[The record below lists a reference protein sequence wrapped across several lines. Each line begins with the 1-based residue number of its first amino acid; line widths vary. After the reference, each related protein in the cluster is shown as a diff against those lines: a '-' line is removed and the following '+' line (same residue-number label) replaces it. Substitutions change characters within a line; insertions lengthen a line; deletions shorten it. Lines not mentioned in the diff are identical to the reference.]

1 MKIEKLNWTLLHT
14 YLVIVEEQSISNAA
28 IKLNITQSAV
38 SQNLKKLEEQ
48 LEVKLI
54 ERNNKNFTL
63 TEIGED
69 LYKTAID
76 VYSKLVKF
84 EQKLTATSNT
94 IKDTLHIMSVSG
106 LVSNDFDNL
115 LTYYHQH
122 YPNINLNITTATHA
136 EIVKKINNNHPAIG
150 ITLEPKGFEGLEKL
164 FYLPQRYSLYCG
176 KYHPLFNKEV
186 INKSDV
192 IAQDYVAFDSEQLG
206 SALSPIAIFRD
217 MEHFTGKQVAITN
230 NLQELQRLIITGYG
244 VGCLPDNAAQSALDR
259 SLIRKLPPYQG
270 VADVPVYL
278 IWNRHRTLRASEHA
292 FLDAASVSISP
303 DFLQLSANLP
313 TS

>member
-28 IKLNITQSAV
+28 LKLNITQSAV

-54 ERNNKNFTL
+54 ERSNKSFVL
-63 TEIGED
+63 TEIGES
-69 LYKTAID
+69 LYKTATD

-106 LVSNDFDNL
+106 LVSDDFDNL
-115 LTYYHQH
+115 LTYFHKH
-122 YPNINLNITTATHA
+122 YPNIDLNITTATHA
-136 EIVKKINNNHPAIG
+136 EVVKKIANNQPAIG
-150 ITLEPKGFEGLEKL
+150 ITLEPKGTDGIEKL

-176 KYHPLFNKEV
+176 KSHPLFNKQI

-206 SALSPIAIFRD
+206 AALSPIAIFRD

-230 NLQELQRLIITGYG
+230 NLQELQRLIVTGYG
-244 VGCLPDNAAQSALDR
+244 IGCLPDNAAKSALDR
-259 SLIRKLPPYQG
+259 SLLRKLPPYQG
-270 VADVPVYL
+270 VADVPVHL
-278 IWNRHRTLRASEHA
+278 IWNKNRTLRASEHA

-303 DFLQLSANLP
+303 ELNHQHSI
-313 TS
+313 

>member
-1 MKIEKLNWTLLHT
+1 MKIEKLNWMLLHT

-28 IKLNITQSAV
+28 LKLNITQSAV

-54 ERNNKNFTL
+54 ERSNKTFVL
-63 TEIGED
+63 TEIGEN
-69 LYKTAID
+69 LYKTATD

-106 LVSNDFDNL
+106 LVSDDFDNL
-115 LTYYHQH
+115 LTYFHKH
-122 YPNINLNITTATHA
+122 YPNIDLNITTATHA
-136 EIVKKINNNHPAIG
+136 EIVKKIANNQPAIG
-150 ITLEPKGFEGLEKL
+150 ITLEPKGAEGIEKL

-176 KYHPLFNKEV
+176 RSHHLFNKQI

-206 SALSPIAIFRD
+206 AALSPIAIFRD

-230 NLQELQRLIITGYG
+230 NLQELQRLIVTGYG
-244 VGCLPDNAAQSALDR
+244 IGCLPDNAAKSALDR
-259 SLIRKLPPYQG
+259 SLLRKLPPYQG

-278 IWNRHRTLRASEHA
+278 IWNKNRTLRASEHA
-292 FLDAASVSISP
+292 FLDAASVSIAPELNHQHSI
-303 DFLQLSANLP
+303 
-313 TS
+313 